1 MLRLLVT
8 VAALAACLN
17 GFAAETTAPAAA
29 KKGAAVTS
37 SSLPSAAVPSDKVGK
52 NSKFVQ
58 RHKEILADITKHP
71 DTQVIFLGDSITDRW
86 DTTAMDIW
94 NSAFGKWNPVN
105 MGVGG
110 DKTQNVLWR
119 IEHGELEGISPKVA
133 VLMIGTNN
141 THADQPADIVTG
153 IKQIIKVTQEKL
165 PNTKILLLAV
175 FPREPRMRNGKPVTT
190 PMDRI
195 KVINQ
200 ELPKLEEPGKVRFLN
215 INDKFLV
222 NGKVPAEIMPDQV
235 HPSEKGYRIW
245 ADAVVPVLE
254 EMTSD
259 KK

>member
-17 GFAAETTAPAAA
+17 GFAADTTAPAAT
-29 KKGAAVTS
+29 KKVASATS
-37 SSLPSAAVPSDKVGK
+37 GSLPSAAVPSEKVGK

-58 RHKEILADITKHP
+58 RHKEILEDIKKHP
-71 DTQVIFLGDSITDRW
+71 DTEVIFMGDSITARW
-86 DTTAMDIW
+86 VTAPDIW
-94 NSAFGKWNPVN
+94 NGAFGKWKPIN

-141 THADQPADIVTG
+141 THADQPKDIVTG

-165 PNTKILLLAV
+165 PNTEILLLAV

-195 KVINQ
+195 KVINE
-200 ELPKLEEPGKVRFLN
+200 ELPKLAEPGKVRFLN

-245 ADAVVPVLE
+245 ADAVAPVLE